1 MSAGDRPEGSGTPPK
16 GSEQAD
22 ATGLFDLLVEQV
34 IDYAI
39 FALDAD
45 GKVATWNAGAQRI
58 KGYAPDEVIGKPY
71 CVFFTDEDRTAGKPQ
86 QILARVRETGRFEEE
101 AWRVRKDGQ
110 RFWASVVVTALRDR
124 QGGLRG
130 YAKITRDLSE
140 RLKSE
145 EEARRAA
152 ADRAARR
159 QAELD
164 EQEVR
169 RSRDELDLILKS
181 ITEGVT
187 VLAAD
192 GRLAFANDAAARL
205 CGYAS
210 AEEMIAAP
218 REDLLDRFEM
228 RHEDGTP
235 FPPAELPGR
244 LALEGTASKAI
255 VRFRTKATGDERW
268 SMVSAAPVRDA
279 AGRIELAVNVFQE
292 FTEIRRAEQAWHF
305 LAEASATLGSSL
317 DYEATLKQV
326 TRLAV
331 PEFADWCGVEILT
344 ASGELRQLAV
354 AHVDPAKLA
363 LATEWRRRWPP
374 RPDSALFRV
383 LRTGIPE
390 VIREVT
396 DQMVEALMTDPAQK
410 QVAREIGIRSVI
422 IVPLRIGPEPFGA
435 LSFIAAESGRRYGS
449 QDLILATEIGRRA
462 SLAVENARAYA
473 EARAA
478 VQVRDNF
485 LSIASHE
492 LRTPLSALTI
502 LMTSLVRAANQGRL
516 MQLGAEGLKDRML
529 KGERQTK
536 QLTRLVDRLLDV
548 SRLSSTDMQL
558 EPGEMDLAEVVRDA
572 ISRLE
577 DAAAD
582 EGIHIDL
589 EAAGL
594 SIGRWDRSRIDQVVT
609 NLLAN
614 AIKYAPNSRVVVS
627 VAPASPG
634 FIRLAVKDDGPGVP
648 LDAQE
653 RIFNQFERAVSSHS
667 PGMGLG
673 LWIVRR
679 VVEAHGGTVTLD
691 SAPGR
696 GACFTV
702 TLPLEAPSLPQM
714 PGAANPR
721 LPISPA
727 ARAAHQ
733 PAEG

>member
-1 MSAGDRPEGSGTPPK
+1 MSAGDKPEGAGTSK
-16 GSEQAD
+16 GPDQAD
-22 ATGLFDLLVEQV
+22 ATRLFDLLVEQV
-34 IDYAI
+34 VDYAI

-58 KGYAPDEVIGKPY
+58 KGYAPDEVIGQPY
-71 CVFFTDEDRTAGKPQ
+71 QVFFTDEDRTAGKPQ
-86 QILARVRETGRFEEE
+86 QILAQVRATGRFAEE

-130 YAKITRDLSE
+130 YAKVTRDLSD
-140 RLKSE
+140 RLKSD

-152 ADRAARR
+152 EDRAARR

-164 EQEVR
+164 EHEVR
-169 RSRDELDLILKS
+169 RSRDELNLILKS

-187 VLAAD
+187 VLGAD

-210 AEEMIAAP
+210 AEEMTAAS

-235 FPPAELPGR
+235 FPAAELPGR
-244 LALEGTASKAI
+244 LALEGTTSKTI

-268 SMVSAAPVRDA
+268 SLVSAAPVRDA
-279 AGRIELAVNVFQE
+279 AGRIELAVSVFQE
-292 FTEIRRAEQAWHF
+292 FTEIRRTEQAWHF

-317 DYEATLKQV
+317 DYETTLEQV

-354 AHVDPAKLA
+354 AHVDPAKLE
-363 LATEWRRRWPP
+363 LAAEWRRRWPP
-374 RPDSALFRV
+374 RPDSMLVRV
-383 LRTGIPE
+383 VRTGMPE
-390 VIREVT
+390 VIPEVT
-396 DQMVEALMTDPAQK
+396 DQMVEASMTDPAQK
-410 QVAREIGIRSVI
+410 QAARQIGIRSI
-422 IVPLRIGPEPFGA
+422 IVVPLRVGREAFGA
-435 LSFIAAESGRRYGS
+435 LSFVAAESGRRYGS
-449 QDLILATEIGRRA
+449 HDLILATEIGRRA

-478 VQVRDNF
+478 VQVRENF

-548 SRLSSTDMQL
+548 SRLSSMEMQL
-558 EPGEMDLAEVVRDA
+558 ELAEMDLGEVVRDA
-572 ISRLE
+572 IARLE

-582 EGIHIDL
+582 EDIHINL
-589 EAAGL
+589 EATGP
-594 SIGRWDRSRIDQVVT
+594 SIGRWDRSRIDQVIT

-614 AIKYAPNSRVVVS
+614 AIKYAPGSRVVVS
-627 VAPASPG
+627 VAPAGSG
-634 FIRLAVKDDGPGVP
+634 FVRLAVKDDGPGVP
-648 LDAQE
+648 PEAQE
-653 RIFNQFERAVSSHS
+653 RIFNQFERAASANS

-673 LWIVRR
+673 LWIVKR
-679 VVEAHGGTVTLD
+679 VVAAHGGLVTLD
-691 SAPGR
+691 STPGQ

-702 TLPLEAPSLPQM
+702 TLPIEAPSPLPM
-714 PGAANPR
+714 HLGKDVRSPTSAAPSVR
-721 LPISPA
+721 Q
-727 ARAAHQ
+727 RA
-733 PAEG
+733 

>member
-1 MSAGDRPEGSGTPPK
+1 
-16 GSEQAD
+16 
-22 ATGLFDLLVEQV
+22 
-34 IDYAI
+34 
-39 FALDAD
+39 
-45 GKVATWNAGAQRI
+45 
-58 KGYAPDEVIGKPY
+58 
-71 CVFFTDEDRTAGKPQ
+71 
-86 QILARVRETGRFEEE
+86 VRETGRFEEE